1 MAKGLMD
8 ENQQPSV
15 TQELGRLFPGTRGGW
30 RGGESREFLTVD
42 AGKSSASE
50 TDPNNSS
57 FATRYTTKWMI
68 EEIWGSKAIS
78 MKPSKCMSLKTT
90 SGKTPSKFAI
100 FFHVKPSGFRF
111 FT

>member
-1 MAKGLMD
+1 
-8 ENQQPSV
+8 
-15 TQELGRLFPGTRGGW
+15 
-30 RGGESREFLTVD
+30 
-42 AGKSSASE
+42 
-50 TDPNNSS
+50 
-57 FATRYTTKWMI
+57 MI